1 MARRRPDVGKLM
13 RTITSRFV
21 MLVAT
26 AAVAPLVL
34 YGAVSIY
41 SLRTGSRQSVID
53 GNRNVAARAAEQIE
67 QYMDH
72 HVSVLRSI
80 ADTLHDTQLEPWQQT
95 QILTN
100 HVLDFEGFRELTLFG
115 RDGAVVATSRL
126 GGPTLQPPLIPISEP
141 HIAPITVDDD
151 FLPMTT
157 VSLPL
162 TSLGEP
168 NGWLVGEV
176 SLEELWRMVDRIR
189 VGREGF
195 AMVVAGGGQLIAHG
209 DPDQKP
215 RIAAAENL
223 SDHELVVAVA
233 ALRARERA
241 DGTQPA
247 LLAAA
252 LVSEYLDDDGRELL
266 AVAAAIASPE
276 WTVIVEQPVNEA
288 FGLSNQL
295 EAQLVVA
302 ITVALL
308 LTVALGYYWGRSFI
322 RPIQAL
328 TRGTEAIAS
337 GRLEERV
344 DIGGTDEFHRLGES
358 FNSMAVKLN
367 ALQEDVRRKE
377 RQATFGRIAAGLVH
391 DLSHPIQNV
400 GNSCRLIVRLFDD
413 PEYRA
418 TFRRTVDRE
427 FASIKRVL
435 ENLRNLARPM
445 SLERFPVDVN
455 RSVAEVTESMQA
467 LADTAGVRLD
477 MRLSADQPFIEGDI
491 FALGRVYRNLIL
503 NAIEA
508 TAPGGVVTLST
519 EECDDRIRISVR
531 DTGTGIAH
539 DRLENIFEDFQTTK
553 RTGLGLGL
561 AISRKIVNQLGG
573 DISVTST
580 VGHGSTFSL
589 EFAQV
594 EGRPEVP
601 AARAAAS

>member
-1 MARRRPDVGKLM
+1 M

-445 SLERFPVDVN
+445 SLERFPLDVN

-491 FALGRVYRNLIL
+491 FALGRVYPI
-503 NAIEA
+503 
-508 TAPGGVVTLST
+508 
-519 EECDDRIRISVR
+519 
-531 DTGTGIAH
+531 
-539 DRLENIFEDFQTTK
+539 
-553 RTGLGLGL
+553 
-561 AISRKIVNQLGG
+561 
-573 DISVTST
+573 
-580 VGHGSTFSL
+580 
-589 EFAQV
+589 
-594 EGRPEVP
+594 
-601 AARAAAS
+601 

>member
-1 MARRRPDVGKLM
+1 M

-34 YGAVSIY
+34 YGAVSVY
-41 SLRTGSRQSVID
+41 SLRTGSRQSVIA

-67 QYMDH
+67 QYMGH

-80 ADTLHDTQLEPWQQT
+80 ADTLQDTQLEPWQQNL
-95 QILTN
+95 ILTN
-100 HVLDFEGFRELTLFG
+100 HVLDFEGFRELTLFSP
-115 RDGAVVATSRL
+115 DGGVVATSRL
-126 GGPTLQPPLIPISEP
+126 GRPTVQPPLNLTSAPL
-141 HIAPITVDDD
+141 IAPITVDDD
-151 FLPMTT
+151 FLPTTT
-157 VSLPL
+157 VSLPITRL
-162 TSLGEP
+162 DEAS
-168 NGWLVGEV
+168 GWLVGKV
-176 SLEELWRMVDRIR
+176 SLEELWRMVARIR
-189 VGREGF
+189 VGQQGF
-195 AMVVAGGGQLIAHG
+195 ALVVADGGQLIAHG
-209 DPDQKP
+209 DPDEKP

-223 SDHELVVAVA
+223 GGHELVAAVA
-233 ALRARERA
+233 ALRARGRL
-241 DGTQPA
+241 DGGQPA
-247 LLAAA
+247 SLDSA
-252 LVSEYLDDDGRELL
+252 LVIERLDDDGRKLL
-266 AVAAAIASPE
+266 AVAAPVASPE
-276 WTVIVEQPVNEA
+276 WTVIVEQPVSEA

-295 EAQLVVA
+295 ELNLVVV

-322 RPIQAL
+322 RPILAL

-344 DIGGTDEFHRLGES
+344 DIGGTDEFHQLGES
-358 FNSMAVKLN
+358 FNSMAVKLYE
-367 ALQEDVRRKE
+367 LQEDVRRQE
-377 RQATFGRIAAGLVH
+377 RQAMFGRIAAGLVH
-391 DLSHPIQNV
+391 DLSHPIQNI

-413 PEYRA
+413 HDYRA

-427 FASIKRVL
+427 FASIKLVL
-435 ENLRNLARPM
+435 ANLRNLARPM

-455 RSVAEVTESMQA
+455 RSVAEVAESMQA

-477 MRLSADQPFIEGDI
+477 IRLSVGRPFIEADI
-491 FALGRVYRNLIL
+491 FALGRVYRNLML

-508 TAPGGVVTLST
+508 TAPGGLITLST
-519 EECDDRIRISVR
+519 EERDSRIRILVR
-531 DTGTGIAH
+531 DTGTGIPH
-539 DRLENIFEDFQTTK
+539 DRLENIFEDFKTTK

-580 VGHGSTFSL
+580 VGHGTTFSM
-589 EFAQV
+589 EFDRV

-601 AARAAAS
+601 AATAAAS

>member
-1 MARRRPDVGKLM
+1 M

-141 HIAPITVDDD
+141 DIAPITVDDD

-477 MRLSADQPFIEGDI
+477 MRLSADRPFIEGDI

-519 EECDDRIRISVR
+519 EECDGRIRISVR

-580 VGHGSTFSL
+580 VGHGTTFSL

>member
-1 MARRRPDVGKLM
+1 M

-141 HIAPITVDDD
+141 DIAPITVDDD

-519 EECDDRIRISVR
+519 EECDGRIRISVR

-580 VGHGSTFSL
+580 VGHGTTFSL

>member
-1 MARRRPDVGKLM
+1 M
-13 RTITSRFV
+13 RTITIRFV

-34 YGAVSIY
+34 YGGVSIY
-41 SLRTGSRQSVID
+41 SLRTGSRQSVIS

-115 RDGAVVATSRL
+115 RDGDVVATSRL

-445 SLERFPVDVN
+445 SLERFPLDVN

-477 MRLSADQPFIEGDI
+477 MRLSADRPFIEGDI

-580 VGHGSTFSL
+580 VGHGTTFSL

>member
-1 MARRRPDVGKLM
+1 M

-115 RDGAVVATSRL
+115 RDGDVVATSRL

-168 NGWLVGEV
+168 NGWLVGKV

-445 SLERFPVDVN
+445 SLERFPLDVN

-519 EECDDRIRISVR
+519 EECDGRIRISVR

-580 VGHGSTFSL
+580 VGHGTTFSL